1 MTAKNKAAL
10 YAVLAA
16 ICYGAGTPLSKP
28 LLAVLSPYVMASLLY
43 LGAGIGMLAL
53 RAARR
58 KSARQREAR
67 LVRREL
73 PYTAAMIALD
83 VAAPV
88 LLMLGLQR
96 SNPATV
102 SLLNNFEIVT
112 TTMIAFMICKEA
124 IGRRALFA
132 IGLITIASVLLSVR
146 DFGALSF
153 SAGSIFVLLACLCWG
168 IENNCTRKL
177 SLRDPLQIVSV
188 KGIGSGAGAMLV
200 AALAGEFIFD
210 AVCFLLALA
219 LGFVSYGLSIC
230 LYIQAQREL
239 GAARTSA
246 YYAYAPFI
254 GVALSFVL
262 FRESLP
268 LTFWIALTVML
279 AGTWLIV
286 FENHVHRHSH
296 MPLEHE
302 HRHRHDDGHHA
313 HGHEPA
319 VPGEHN
325 HPHVHAA
332 ICHVHLHTPDMH
344 HDHSH

>member
-1 MTAKNKAAL
+1 MTTKNKAVL
-10 YAVLAA
+10 YAILAA

-28 LLAVLSPYVMASLLY
+28 LLYGLSPYVMASLLY
-43 LGAGIGMLAL
+43 LGAGIGMLIV
-53 RAARR
+53 RGVQR
-58 KSARQREAR
+58 KTAPQREAP

-83 VAAPV
+83 IAAPV
-88 LLMLGLQR
+88 LLMRGLDL

-112 TTMIAFMICKEA
+112 TTMIAFMIFKEA

-132 IGLITIASVLLSVR
+132 IGLITIASVLLSVK
-146 DFGALSF
+146 DFGLLSF
-153 SAGSIFVLLACLCWG
+153 STGSIFVLLACLCWG

-188 KGIGSGAGAMLV
+188 KGIGSGTGAMILAV
-200 AALAGEFIFD
+200 LAGEFTPN
-210 AVCFLLALA
+210 AACFPLALA
-219 LGFVSYGLSIC
+219 LGFVSYGLSIY
-230 LYIQAQREL
+230 LYIRAQREL

-246 YYAYAPFI
+246 CYAYAPFI
-254 GVALSFVL
+254 GVVLSFVL
-262 FRESLP
+262 FRQSLP
-268 LTFWIALTVML
+268 LAFWIALVVML
-279 AGTWLIV
+279 AGTGLIV
-286 FENHVHRHSH
+286 FENHAHRNSH
-296 MPLEHE
+296 LPLEHE
-302 HRHRHDDGHHA
+302 HRHRHDDGHHT

-325 HPHVHAA
+325 HLHVHAA
-332 ICHVHLHTPDMH
+332 ICHVHVHTPDMH